1 MAKMNHEPSKRHLP
15 AEQRKALTV
24 QTVIDLAARMD
35 PSRITTARIAE
46 HMGLTQGALFRH
58 FPDKQTLWAAVMEWV
73 ATTLMERLSRA
84 QAEQASPLSALE
96 AMFHAHLAFV
106 ATHPGVPR
114 MLFGELQQSEDTP
127 AKKLARE
134 MLARYRTQVKTELQQ
149 AIAKREI
156 AADTDLDAAAVLF
169 IGMLQGLVMQ
179 ALINNSPTQMTEQGQ
194 AVFALFRQSLNS
206 AGSSAKP

>member
-1 MAKMNHEPSKRHLP
+1 MNRENTSRHLP

-24 QTVIDLAARMD
+24 QTVIELAARMD

-58 FPDKQTLWAAVMEWV
+58 FPDKQSLWAAVMEWV
-73 ATTLMERLSRA
+73 AATLMQRLARA
-84 QAEQASPLSALE
+84 QAGHGSPLETLE

-106 ATHPGVPR
+106 AEHPGVPR

-127 AKKLARE
+127 AKQLARE
-134 MLARYRTQVKTELQQ
+134 MLGQYRAQVKARLEQ
-149 AIAKREI
+149 AIETQEI
-156 AADTDLDAAAVLF
+156 PADTDLDAAAVLF

-179 ALINNSPTQMTEQGQ
+179 ALLNDNPGQMRQQGQ
-194 AVFALFRQSLNS
+194 AVFALFRQGL
-206 AGSSAKP
+206 AQTPEC

>member
-1 MAKMNHEPSKRHLP
+1 MPLPMNNDSNSRHLP

-24 QTVIDLAARMD
+24 QTVIELAARMD

-58 FPDKQTLWAAVMEWV
+58 FPDKQSLWAAVMDWV
-73 ATTLMERLSRA
+73 ATTLMQRLARA
-84 QAEQASPLSALE
+84 QAGQEAPLDALE

-106 ATHPGVPR
+106 AEHPGVPR

-127 AKKLARE
+127 AKQLARE
-134 MLARYRTQVKTELQQ
+134 MLGQYRAQVKARLAHAIQ
-149 AIAKREI
+149 AKEI
-156 AADTDLDAAAVLF
+156 PPDTDLDAAAVLF

-179 ALINNSPTQMTEQGQ
+179 ALLNGSPGQMRQQGQ
-194 AVFALFRQSLNS
+194 AVFALFRRGLQNGGLN
-206 AGSSAKP
+206 P